1 MMSGNDLLST
11 LSELFRGSVAG
22 QGEAMFK
29 NIAVAYDESPE
40 AGRALTAA
48 IRLATALHA
57 GLQTI
62 TVVEEL
68 PAYTAYGVAAD
79 PGILR
84 TLGDDR
90 SRFYEQLQNTAREK
104 ALAEGVRIETHL
116 LDGERVDAIVH
127 FVNVHEID
135 LLIIGLHRRSLVVS
149 RLWSTVYTLAQDVP
163 CSVLGV
169 H

>member
-1 MMSGNDLLST
+1 M
-11 LSELFRGSVAG
+11 FR
-22 QGEAMFK
+22 

-40 AGRALTAA
+40 AGRAL
-48 IRLATALHA
+48 ATAIHIARSLNA
-57 GLQTI
+57 ELRTI

-79 PGILR
+79 PAVLR

-90 SRFYEQLQNTAREK
+90 SRFYERLQREAQEK
-104 ALAEGVRIETHL
+104 AFAEGMQVATHV
-116 LDGERVDAIVH
+116 LDGERVDSIVR
-127 FVNVHEID
+127 FVSDHKID
-135 LLIIGLHRRSLVVS
+135 LLVIGLHHRSLRVS
-149 RLWSTVYTLAQDVP
+149 RLWSTVYSLAQDVP

>member
-1 MMSGNDLLST
+1 M
-11 LSELFRGSVAG
+11 FR
-22 QGEAMFK
+22 

-40 AGRALTAA
+40 AGRAL
-48 IRLATALHA
+48 ATAIHIASALNA
-57 GLQTI
+57 ELRTI

-79 PGILR
+79 PAVLR

-90 SRFYEQLQNTAREK
+90 TRFYERLQKEAREK
-104 ALAEGVRIETHL
+104 ASAEGMQVATHV
-116 LDGERVDAIVH
+116 LDGERVDAIVR
-127 FVNVHEID
+127 FVSDHKID
-135 LLIIGLHRRSLVVS
+135 LLVIGLHHRSLRVS

-163 CSVLGV
+163 CSILGV